1 MSPSDILT
9 RAARPPDRVLRYGPG
24 TDQYGDLRLPVWSEM
39 GKTFSGE
46 RPASPLVIFL
56 HGGFWR
62 SAFDRTHTGP
72 LAEALAAAGF
82 AVCTPEF
89 RRTGL
94 PGGGWPGTFDD
105 VAAAVDTLP
114 GLAAE
119 AADEAGGQ
127 VDTGRVVL
135 GGHSAGGHL
144 ALWAAAG
151 NSSLPVAGVVALA
164 PVADLELAVR
174 TGVGA
179 GAPIA
184 LLGGGP
190 DEVPDRYAAASPAAL
205 LPIGVPQVVV
215 HGTADESVPFAMS
228 ERYVAAARDAGD
240 DATIVDLPGVTHMPL
255 IRARSEAWATAR
267 SHVQRLAGVS
277 AD

>member
-1 MSPSDILT
+1 M
-9 RAARPPDRVLRYGPG
+9 ARYRLERYGPERGQLAELWEPPG
-24 TDQYGDLRLPVWSEM
+24 TAPQGGWPV
-39 GKTFSGE
+39 G
-46 RPASPLVIFL
+46 VVV

-62 SAFDRTHTGP
+62 HIYTKRLMHAVAGD
-72 LAEALAAAGF
+72 LAGHGVAAWNI
-82 AVCTPEF
+82 EY
-89 RRTGL
+89 RRVGGRS
-94 PGGGWPGTFDD
+94 GGGWPATFED
-105 VAAAVDTLP
+105 VSGAIDHLAQ
-114 GLAAE
+114 LAAT
-119 AADEAGGQ
+119 APLDLARLVAI
-127 VDTGRVVL
+127 
-135 GGHSAGGHL
+135 GHSAGGHL

-240 DATIVDLPGVTHMPL
+240 DATLVDLPGVTHMPL